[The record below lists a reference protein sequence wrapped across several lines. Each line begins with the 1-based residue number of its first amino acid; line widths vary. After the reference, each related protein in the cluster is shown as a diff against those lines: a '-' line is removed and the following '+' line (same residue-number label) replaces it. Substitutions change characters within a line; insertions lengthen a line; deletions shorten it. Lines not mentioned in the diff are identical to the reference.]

1 MEASSIYDGSS
12 TRSTAYENMP
22 EGELSPAGQT
32 LLAYIKMIAC
42 PVDCEPVKSLCTLI
56 NAFINFTEAYEEVI
70 RHGVKLTESEY
81 KVVLL
86 LGLGMLQTQT
96 PANYVNSLYELL
108 SVC

>member
-12 TRSTAYENMP
+12 SRSTGYENMP
-22 EGELSPAGQT
+22 EGELSAVGQQ
-32 LLAYIKMIAC
+32 LLAYIRMIAC

-56 NAFINFTEAYEEVI
+56 EAYANFADAYEEVI
-70 RHGVKLTESEY
+70 KHGVKLTESEY

-86 LGLGMLQTQT
+86 LGLGMLRTQT